1 MTLTRRRYLL
11 FIVYN
16 IKGEILFQ
24 IQFLETISR
33 GKREGEKFQRKEF
46 SPVTRNIGL
55 YASPIYA
62 SLLTKR
68 LKSDAFSYDVSFI
81 RLEIC
86 LRGKGRGRANVTY
99 AENRI
104 VDRLR
109 SIYFQYSFSVNGS
122 RRHNVFAEY
131 KTFGKSTVIS
141 RKPDSMLSLP
151 LSLFSSSRHTRTRV
165 VLLRFE
171 N

>member
-1 MTLTRRRYLL
+1 MILTRRRYLL

-16 IKGEILFQ
+16 IKGDPIPDPVPRNDFSRK
-24 IQFLETISR
+24 TGGRKISK
-33 GKREGEKFQRKEF
+33 KRIFTRYEKHWFIRV
-46 SPVTRNIGL
+46 SDIRVIT
-55 YASPIYA
+55 Y
-62 SLLTKR
+62 
-68 LKSDAFSYDVSFI
+68 DAFSYDVSFI